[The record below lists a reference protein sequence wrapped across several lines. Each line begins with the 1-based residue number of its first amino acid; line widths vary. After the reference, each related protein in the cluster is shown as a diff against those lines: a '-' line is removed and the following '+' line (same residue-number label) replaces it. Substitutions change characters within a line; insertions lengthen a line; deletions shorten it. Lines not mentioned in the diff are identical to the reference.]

1 MRYRL
6 FGLFC
11 LVVFFSLGLLVAC
24 GGAATPAPTT
34 PPATTTPVPTTPT
47 PPPAETPGAPPS
59 IAHSLKDRANCLV
72 CHETGAAGAPQYPAD
87 HVGRG
92 NETCQGCH
100 VPPTL
105 IPHSLEGRAD
115 CLVCHETGVGGA
127 PQVPADHAGRTND
140 LCQNCHVTE

>member
-1 MRYRL
+1 MAGSAIIVCNSVYVRRQWRND
-6 FGLFC
+6 
-11 LVVFFSLGLLVAC
+11 LLSPIDKGVL
-24 GGAATPAPTT
+24 
-34 PPATTTPVPTTPT
+34 
-47 PPPAETPGAPPS
+47 
-59 IAHSLKDRANCLV
+59 H
-72 CHETGAAGAPQYPAD
+72 PAD
-87 HVGRG
+87 RVGRG

-105 IPHSLEGRAD
+105 IPHSLGGRAD